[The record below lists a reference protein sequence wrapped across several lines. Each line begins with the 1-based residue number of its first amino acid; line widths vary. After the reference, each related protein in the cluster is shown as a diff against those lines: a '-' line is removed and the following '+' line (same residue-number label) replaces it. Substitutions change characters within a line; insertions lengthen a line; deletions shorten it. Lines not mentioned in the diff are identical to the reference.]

1 MSGILGVALVSS
13 EPKISISKTQEEE
26 EMTYNAKDYNRLL
39 GMEGF
44 SDTLLKNHFTLYQGY
59 VTNTNKLMDALNQLL
74 KEGKTGTPEYA
85 ELKRRF
91 GWEFNGMRL
100 HEYYFENLGGKGG
113 INKSGKLYQKLVESF
128 GSYEAWEKDFK
139 ATGTMRGIG
148 WAVLYQDIPSGRFIN
163 FWINEHDVGHPSGG
177 MPILIMDVFEHAFML
192 DYGLKRADYIE
203 SFFKNIHWE
212 EVEKR
217 LLLHKG

>member
-1 MSGILGVALVSS
+1 MAY
-13 EPKISISKTQEEE
+13 Q
-26 EMTYNAKDYNRLL
+26 AADYNRLI

-59 VTNTNKLMDALNQLL
+59 VTNTNKVIDTLDQML

-85 ELKRRF
+85 ELKRRL

-100 HEYYFENLGGKGG
+100 HEYYFENLGGRKGIDKGG
-113 INKSGKLYQKLVESF
+113 KLHEKLVESF
-128 GSYEAWEKDFK
+128 GTYEAWEKDFR

-148 WAVLYQDIPSGRFIN
+148 WAALYRDIPSGRLIN
-163 FWINEHDVGHPSGG
+163 FWINEHDAGHPTGG
-177 MPILIMDVFEHAFML
+177 MPILIMDVFEHAFMI

-203 SFFKNIHWE
+203 AFFKNINWE
-212 EVEKR
+212 AAESR
-217 LLLHKG
+217 LSLHKG